1 MSGPAEMS
9 DEVRKLRDEVG
20 ELKTTTRVTKH
31 DVANLQMG
39 MNGLTQ
45 RVEKIVDQLSRELK
59 ETRESLSNEMRSEL
73 KLVSSEIAGINKVQ
87 ARGAGFYA
95 GVTASVAAGGGLLMA
110 LAKILFGGGVQN

>member
-1 MSGPAEMS
+1 MSGPADMS

-95 GVTASVAAGGGLLMA
+95 GVMAVITVGGGILLGI
-110 LAKILFGGGVQN
+110 AKLLFGGAQHS

>member
-1 MSGPAEMS
+1 MSAEADVQ

-31 DVANLQMG
+31 DVANLQVG
-39 MNGLTQ
+39 MTGLAA

-59 ETRESLSNEMRSEL
+59 ETRDSLSNEMRSEL
-73 KLVSSEIAGINKVQ
+73 KLLGNEIASINKTQ

-95 GVTASVAAGGGLLMA
+95 GVMAAITAGGGLLMA
-110 LAKILFGGGVQN
+110 LAKILFGSQHG